1 MIWTHGKDRLEED
14 KMLTF
19 LFIILMFGVFGKLIV
34 FAFRATWGVTK
45 VLFTIVLLPIVLI
58 CMVIGGLI
66 TFALP
71 ILLIIGVMTLFRA
84 RA

>member
-1 MIWTHGKDRLEED
+1 
-14 KMLTF
+14 MLTF

>member
-1 MIWTHGKDRLEED
+1 
-14 KMLTF
+14 MLTL
-19 LFIILMFGVFGKLIV
+19 LFVILMFGVFGKLIV

-45 VLFTIVLLPIVLI
+45 ILFTIVLLPIVLI

-71 ILLIIGVMTLFRA
+71 ILLIIGAMTLLRGRA
-84 RA
+84 